1 MTKTTIDIEKYQYD
15 YIFNLILDIFKF
27 NEKKYGNFVK
37 DVIRILLDYEKNG
50 ETIIDVDNSLIIV
63 ELFEDGWPNKHLDIL
78 KNIDLI
84 GSFNSPFVLVDRKL
98 SLAKWSR
105 KIERVINSFLKKIDT
120 DNLINSIIYEDD
132 NKIDQIKNIF
142 KYSNLVF
149 LQGGPG
155 TGKTTLIIS
164 LILEFLRIDN
174 FLNIGLSSPTGKA
187 TARLKEALNDK
198 KNISFSKFLDQI
210 EFQTLHRWILNSQN
224 KSLKLKFKLN
234 QLDIFIID
242 EMSMVNIDLI
252 ESVLSLLAK
261 DCKIILVGDKNQL
274 SPVNNCSIW
283 NYLFEYCENSSIKSC
298 VVNLEKTYRN
308 FGDIALISNLI
319 FNNDYSLVNQKIKEL
334 AKNNK
339 SKEVNFL
346 KSIDKDI
353 PKHLF
358 FSIKSH
364 LNKLNLSTSNLSK
377 KKYIFDEGIDNLLLH
392 EKDLVDK
399 IFLDLQS
406 HLILCEKNS
415 GIWSVE
421 YLNEIVFGQ
430 KKPYDL
436 KTLKEGVP
444 IMCTKNNNELGLSNG
459 DIGVLIGLKNERKY
473 LFRKFNDNN
482 EEIVELIDP
491 YNLENVVPA
500 IAITIHKS
508 QGSESDKVSILW
520 SQKYRRNQ
528 YALKEKKDSE
538 NMFWRD
544 NFEKRLFYTAVTRAK
559 KFLNIYYLN

>member
-1 MTKTTIDIEKYQYD
+1 MTKKTTDIEKFQYD
-15 YIFNLILDIFKF
+15 HIFNLILGIFKF
-27 NEKKYGNFVK
+27 NERKYGNFVK
-37 DVIRILLDYEKNG
+37 DTIRILLEFEKNG
-50 ETIIDVDNSLIIV
+50 ETIIDVDNSLIIF
-63 ELFEDGWPNKHLDIL
+63 EILEDGWPNKHLEVL
-78 KNIDLI
+78 KNIGLI
-84 GSFNSPFVLVDRKL
+84 GSLNSPFFLLERKL
-98 SLAKWSR
+98 SLAKWSI
-105 KIERVINSFLKKIDT
+105 KIQRVINSFLKKIDT
-120 DNLINSIIYEDD
+120 DILNNSIIYEDD

-155 TGKTTLIIS
+155 TGKTTLIIN
-164 LILEFLRIDN
+164 LILELLRIDN
-174 FLNIGLSSPTGKA
+174 FLNIGLSAPTGKA
-187 TARLKEALNDK
+187 TARLKESLNY
-198 KNISFSKFLDQI
+198 KNISFGELLDQI

-224 KSLKLKFKLN
+224 KSLKLKFKLKE
-234 QLDIFIID
+234 LDIFIID

-274 SPVNNCSIW
+274 SPINNCSIW
-283 NYLFEYCENSSIKSC
+283 NYLFEYCENSAIKSC
-298 VVNLEKTYRN
+298 VVNLNKTYRN
-308 FGDIALISNLI
+308 IGDVALISSLI
-319 FNNDYSLVNQKIKEL
+319 FNNDYFSLNQKIKEL
-334 AKNNK
+334 EKGNK
-339 SKEVNFL
+339 SKEVTIT
-346 KSIDKDI
+346 KSRENDI
-353 PKHLF
+353 PKDLY
-358 FSIKSH
+358 FSIISH
-364 LNKLNLSTSNLSK
+364 LNNLNLSTSNLSK
-377 KKYIFDEGIDNLLLH
+377 KKYIFHEGIDNLLLT

-436 KTLKEGVP
+436 KTLNEGVP

-482 EEIVELIDP
+482 EEIVSLFDP
-491 YNLENVVPA
+491 SNLENVVPA

-508 QGSESDKVSILW
+508 QGSESEKVSILW

-528 YALKEKKDSE
+528 YKMELKKEDE
-538 NMFWRD
+538 NIFCRD
-544 NFEKRLFYTAVTRAK
+544 NFERRLLYTAVTRSK
-559 KFLNIYYLN
+559 KFLDIYYLN

>member
-1 MTKTTIDIEKYQYD
+1 M
-15 YIFNLILDIFKF
+15 
-27 NEKKYGNFVK
+27 
-37 DVIRILLDYEKNG
+37 
-50 ETIIDVDNSLIIV
+50 
-63 ELFEDGWPNKHLDIL
+63 
-78 KNIDLI
+78 
-84 GSFNSPFVLVDRKL
+84 
-98 SLAKWSR
+98 
-105 KIERVINSFLKKIDT
+105 
-120 DNLINSIIYEDD
+120 NSIIYKDD

-155 TGKTTLIIS
+155 TGKTTLIIK
-164 LILEFLRIDN
+164 LILELLQIDN
-174 FLNIGLSSPTGKA
+174 FLNIGLSAPTGKA

-224 KSLKLKFKLN
+224 KSLKLKFKLKE
-234 QLDIFIID
+234 LDIFIID

-252 ESVLSLLAK
+252 ESVLNLLAK

-283 NYLFEYCENSSIKSC
+283 NYLFEYSDNSSIKSC

-308 FGDIALISNLI
+308 IGDIALISSLI
-319 FNNDYSLVNQKIKEL
+319 FNNDFSLLNQKIKEL
-334 AKNNK
+334 EKDNN
-339 SKEVNFL
+339 SKEITIS
-346 KSIDKDI
+346 KSREKDI
-353 PKHLF
+353 PKDLL
-358 FSIKSH
+358 FSITSH
-364 LNKLNLSTSNLSK
+364 LKQLNISTSNLSK
-377 KKYIFDEGIDNLLLH
+377 KKYIFDESIDNLLLN

-436 KTLKEGVP
+436 KTLNEGVP

-459 DIGVLIGLKNERKY
+459 DIGVLIGLKNKRKY

-482 EEIVELIDP
+482 EEIVALIDP
-491 YNLENVVPA
+491 SNLENVVPA

-508 QGSESDKVSILW
+508 QGSESEKVNILW
-520 SQKYRRNQ
+520 SQNHRRNQ
-528 YALKEKKDSE
+528 YAVKEKKD
-538 NMFWRD
+538 NQNIFCRD
-544 NFEKRLFYTAVTRAK
+544 NFERRLFYTAVTRAK
-559 KFLNIYYLN
+559 KSLNIYYLN

>member
-1 MTKTTIDIEKYQYD
+1 MTKTTTDIEKTQYD
-15 YIFNLILDIFKF
+15 HIFNLILGIFKF

-37 DVIRILLDYEKNG
+37 DTIRILLEFEKNG
-50 ETIIDVDNSLIIV
+50 ETIIDLDNSLIIF
-63 ELFEDGWPNKHLDIL
+63 EILEDGWPNEHLDVL
-78 KNIDLI
+78 KNLGLI
-84 GSFNSPFVLVDRKL
+84 NSTNSPFVLEDRKL

-105 KIERVINSFLKKIDT
+105 KIERVIESFLKKIDS
-120 DNLINSIIYEDD
+120 DNLINSFIFEDD

-155 TGKTTLIIS
+155 TGKTTLIIK
-164 LILEFLRIDN
+164 LIIELLEIDK
-174 FLNIGLSSPTGKA
+174 FLNIGLSAPTGKA

-224 KSLKLKFKLN
+224 KSLKLKFKLKE
-234 QLDIFIID
+234 LDIFIID

-283 NYLFEYCENSSIKSC
+283 NYLFEYCGNSLIKSC
-298 VVNLEKTYRN
+298 VVNLNKTYRN
-308 FGDIALISNLI
+308 NGDIALIGNLI
-319 FNNDYSLVNQKIKEL
+319 FNKDYSLLNQKIKEFE
-334 AKNNK
+334 KDNK
-339 SKEVNFL
+339 SNVVTIKKNSE
-346 KSIDKDI
+346 KDI
-353 PKHLF
+353 PKDLL
-358 FSIKSH
+358 FSITSH

-377 KKYIFDEGIDNLLLH
+377 KKYIFYEVIDNLLLK

-436 KTLKEGVP
+436 KTLNEGIP

-482 EEIVELIDP
+482 EEIVSLVDP
-491 YNLENVVPA
+491 SNLENVVPA

-508 QGSESDKVSILW
+508 QGSESEKVSILW

-528 YALKEKKDSE
+528 YPVKKHTDSE
-538 NMFWRD
+538 NIFCRD
-544 NFEKRLFYTAVTRAK
+544 NFERRLFYTAVTRAK
-559 KFLNIYYLN
+559 KFLDIYYLN